1 MLPGIVGSIQ
11 AVEAIKMLLKI
22 GDPLVGRLLAY
33 DSLEESF
40 RTFKVR
46 RDPECPACGENAAPI
61 VIAEYDELCM
71 PHPRRVGRARCE
83 RRRRARFG
91 WHHAR
96 GQAGRA

>member
-1 MLPGIVGSIQ
+1 
-11 AVEAIKMLLKI
+11 MLLKI

-61 VIAEYDELCM
+61 RHRRVRRPLHA
-71 PHPRRVGRARCE
+71 PRRRSGRRLTLDGLTATVILCIRPWPE
-83 RRRRARFG
+83 PEFSRES
-91 WHHAR
+91 
-96 GQAGRA
+96 